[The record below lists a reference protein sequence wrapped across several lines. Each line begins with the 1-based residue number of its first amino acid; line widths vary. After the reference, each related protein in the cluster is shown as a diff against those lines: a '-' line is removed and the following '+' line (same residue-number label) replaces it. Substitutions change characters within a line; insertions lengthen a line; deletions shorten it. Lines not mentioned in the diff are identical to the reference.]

1 MSTLNRLPS
10 LIHTAFNPIIVEV
23 EDSLVDT
30 ISISMIADKS
40 YVLEKETFND
50 KAIFDLSPIVRLLF
64 NDTITNGSK
73 NWFVDNNLVVKYT
86 AKILETTYN
95 FTALNAVRQIK
106 ESLDL
111 LPLRGTFLT
120 QFERLK
126 FYEGY
131 KAEVAVLSAESGLYF
146 SFDSEQQEYAAVPN
160 SSFCFRLKEAN
171 YASISNAINDN
182 VYLTTEDNEVI
193 TNEAGEEIVIITGGG
208 TIVERRM
215 PIDTCCIPEN
225 PFYVRWINQLGGW
238 DYWMFSRKQLL
249 TNAISDSVTFTPYQD
264 DTSIIDSTNKQLAL
278 TAKQSILVGAE
289 QLTNNEFDVISK
301 IIYSPKIQLY
311 NKNQDDTYYWT
322 GLLVEDTKTEKDTSL
337 SKQSIELTFVLPTP
351 QIQL

>member
-10 LIHTAFNPIIVEV
+10 LIHAAFNPIIVEV
-23 EDSLVDT
+23 EDHLAESV
-30 ISISMIADKS
+30 IISMIADKS

-64 NDTITNGSK
+64 NDTITNGSQ

-86 AKILETTYN
+86 AKILGTTYN

-131 KAEVAVLSAESGLYF
+131 EAEVTVLSADSGLYF
-146 SFDSEQQEYAAVPN
+146 SFDSEQQEFAAVPN
-160 SSFCFRLKEAN
+160 SSFCFWLKEAN

-193 TNEAGEEIVIITGGG
+193 TNEAGEEIVIIMGGG
-208 TIVERRM
+208 TIVERRI
-215 PIDTCCIPEN
+215 PIDTCCIPDH

-264 DTSIIDSTNKQLAL
+264 NTSIIDSTNKQLAL

-289 QLTNNEFDVISK
+289 QLTNNEYDVISK
-301 IIYSPKIQLY
+301 VIYSPKIQLY
-311 NKNQDDTYYWT
+311 NKDTYDWT

>member
-10 LIHTAFNPIIVEV
+10 LIHAAFNPIIVEV
-23 EDSLVDT
+23 EDATLDT
-30 ISISMIADKS
+30 ISISMLADKA
-40 YVLEKETFND
+40 YILEKETFND

-64 NDTITNGSK
+64 NDTITNGSQ
-73 NWFVDNNLVVKYT
+73 NWFIDNNLVVKYT
-86 AKILETTYN
+86 AKILETTYY

-111 LPLRGTFLT
+111 LPSRGTFLT

-126 FYEGY
+126 FYEDY
-131 KAEVAVLSAESGLYF
+131 ATQISVLSDETGLYF
-146 SFDSEQQEYAAVPN
+146 SFDSGTQEYVSLSN
-160 SSFCFRLKEAN
+160 STFCFQLKEAD

-208 TIVERRM
+208 TIIERRM

-311 NKNQDDTYYWT
+311 NKDTFDWT
-322 GLLVEDTKTEKDTSL
+322 GLLVEDTKTEKETSL